1 MRVYFHTFKGLGLS
15 LPLKSVSVGGW
26 LPALLEF
33 QCEGAILALVIFIP
47 LLEAG
52 LHVEG
57 WQSVASLLDGGQC
70 SWDQFFEKTKLRD
83 AGSPCSFRFACLP
96 PFCLCNANIP
106 TCTIVQ
112 EAEADPDIY
121 SLLLLYKKIS
131 LIHSRERSQRGFIF
145 VFFNV

>member
-1 MRVYFHTFKGLGLS
+1 M
-15 LPLKSVSVGGW
+15 
-26 LPALLEF
+26 ALF
-33 QCEGAILALVIFIP
+33 IFIP

-57 WQSVASLLDGGQC
+57 WQSVSSLLERQC

-83 AGSPCSFRFACLP
+83 AGSPFSFHFACLP
-96 PFCLCNANIP
+96 PFCLCNTNIP

-121 SLLLLYKKIS
+121 SLLLPYKKIS
-131 LIHSRERSQRGFIF
+131 LIHSRERSQRGFTF